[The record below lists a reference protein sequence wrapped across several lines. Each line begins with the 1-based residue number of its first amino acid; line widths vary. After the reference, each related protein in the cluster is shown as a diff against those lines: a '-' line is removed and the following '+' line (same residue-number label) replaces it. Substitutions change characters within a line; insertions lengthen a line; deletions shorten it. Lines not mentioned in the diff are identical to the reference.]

1 MKADWRAGRGWSA
14 LPLVGVAL
22 VAVWL
27 TSCST
32 AGVDETQQ
40 TSYTEAQAR
49 AGAAVYFTT
58 CASCHLTNLQGSG
71 EAPALAGPDFLNT
84 WGPRSVIEL
93 LELVATSMPP
103 TAPQS
108 LSGEE
113 YAAVVAYLLSVNGM
127 EASETQLT
135 LSSSGPV
142 FAGMEAAERAEGS
155 RPPSPG
161 IPGNV
166 PSPNAFDRPPPPS
179 GEVTETATGRVVTYR
194 PVGEFAP
201 VLAADLTSPPDAD
214 WLHWRRTPDGQGYSP
229 LSQINRSNVKDLQL
243 AWAWGMEPGTS
254 QTTPLVRDGVL
265 YLASQGNVIQALDAA
280 EGTLLWEYRRRF
292 PEGRGGGADSRSVRS
307 LAIFEDLIIV
317 ATRDAALVALDARTG
332 KPRWET
338 QVADWR
344 EGFNYTSGSIVAD
357 GKILNGMRG
366 CRSFGSSCFITA
378 HDAKT
383 GEELWR
389 THTIA
394 RPGEPGG
401 DTWGDLPME
410 LRAGVDVWIPG
421 TYDPELGLVYYGT
434 AQSKPWMAVSK
445 GLTTADSTLYAN
457 STLALDIDTGE
468 IVWYFTHVPG
478 ESLDLDEAY
487 ERVLVDVDGR
497 PVVLSIGKNGIL
509 WKLDRRDGTFLD
521 LKETVY
527 QDIFEEI
534 DRQEGWVRYRED
546 IRNMKIGEWLSVC
559 PGTAG
564 GHNWHS
570 TAYHPGAQLLVIPL
584 SQSCMDMIPRYVV
597 LEEGGGGSGGT
608 RMWRESPVTDQFG
621 KLAAYDVST
630 MEEVWSVEQR
640 APFLT
645 SVLTTGGGL
654 AFAGDYDRRFR
665 AYDVE
670 TGQVLWETRLARSA
684 EGFPISYEVD
694 GVQYVAVPAGQ
705 GGGSPWRIPTFLGT
719 EMVQPDGNG
728 HNALYVFRLPTQ

>member
-1 MKADWRAGRGWSA
+1 MKADWRAVGGWSA
-14 LPLVGVAL
+14 LPLCVTVM
-22 VAVWL
+22 AVSL
-27 TSCST
+27 TSCVGED
-32 AGVDETQQ
+32 ADGPRGI
-40 TSYTEAQAR
+40 SYTEAQAD
-49 AGAAVYFTT
+49 AGAAVYLTT
-58 CASCHLTNLQGSG
+58 CASCHLTNFQGAG

-84 WGPRSVIEL
+84 WGPRPVNEL
-93 LELVATSMPP
+93 LELVTASMPVM
-103 TAPQS
+103 APQS
-108 LSGEE
+108 LADEE
-113 YAAVVAYLLSVNGM
+113 YTAVVAYLLSVNGV
-127 EASETQLT
+127 EASGTPLT
-135 LSSSGPV
+135 LSSSAQI
-142 FAGMEAAERAEGS
+142 FAGMEAAGESGPS

-161 IPGNV
+161 MPGNV

-179 GEVTETATGRVVTYR
+179 GEITETARGRVVTYR
-194 PVGEFAP
+194 PVEEFAP

-214 WLHWRRTPDGQGYSP
+214 WLHWRRTHDGHGYSP
-229 LSQINRSNVKDLQL
+229 LSQINRSNVDDLQL
-243 AWAWGMEPGTS
+243 AWAWGMEPGTN

-265 YLASQGNVIQALDAA
+265 YIANQGNVIQALDAA

-292 PEGRGGGADSRSVRS
+292 PEERGGGADSRSVRS
-307 LAIFEDLIIV
+307 LAIFEDLIVV

-332 KPRWET
+332 VPRWET
-338 QVADWR
+338 QVADSE

-357 GKILNGMRG
+357 GKILTGMRG
-366 CRSFGSSCFITA
+366 CRSLGSTCFITA

-383 GEELWR
+383 GQELWR
-389 THTIA
+389 TNTIP

-421 TYDPELGLVYYGT
+421 TYDAELGLVYYGT

-445 GLTTADSTLYAN
+445 GVTTADSTLYAN

-487 ERVLVDVDGR
+487 ERVLVDIGDG

-521 LKETVY
+521 LRETVY
-527 QDIFEEI
+527 QDIFEEV

-546 IRNMKIGEWLSVC
+546 IRNMQFGEWLSVC
-559 PGTAG
+559 PSTAG

-570 TAYHPGAQLLVIPL
+570 TAYYPPAQLLVIPL
-584 SQSCMDMIPRYVV
+584 SQSCMDMIPREVA

-630 MEEVWSVEQR
+630 MEEVWAVEQR

-684 EGFPISYEVD
+684 EGFPITYAVD
-694 GVQYVAVPAGQ
+694 GVQYVALPAGQ

-719 EMVQPDGNG
+719 EMVQPAGNG
-728 HNALYVFRLPTQ
+728 HNALYVFRIQ

>member
-1 MKADWRAGRGWSA
+1 MKGDWRAVGGWSTPP
-14 LPLVGVAL
+14 PLVGVAV

-27 TSCST
+27 ASCST
-32 AGVDETQQ
+32 AGVDEPQQ
-40 TSYTEAQAR
+40 TSYTDDQAR
-49 AGAAVYFTT
+49 AGAAVYLTT
-58 CASCHLTNLQGSG
+58 CASCHLTNFQGSG

-84 WGPRSVIEL
+84 WGPRPVTEL
-93 LELVATSMPP
+93 LELVGASMPP

-108 LSGEE
+108 LADEE
-113 YAAVVAYLLSVNGM
+113 YAAVVAYMLSVNGV

-142 FAGMEAAERAEGS
+142 FAGMEAAEEAGPS

-161 IPGNV
+161 MPGNV

-179 GEVTETATGRVVTYR
+179 GEITETATGRVVTYR
-194 PVGEFAP
+194 PVEEFAP
-201 VLAADLTSPPDAD
+201 VLAADLTSPPEAD
-214 WLHWRRTPDGQGYSP
+214 WLHWRRTHDGHGYSP
-229 LSQINRSNVKDLQL
+229 LSQINRSNVDDLQL
-243 AWAWGMEPGTS
+243 AWAWGMEPGTN

-265 YLASQGNVIQALDAA
+265 YIANQGNVIQALDAA

-292 PEGRGGGADSRSVRS
+292 PGEGGGADSRSVRS
-307 LAIFEDLIIV
+307 LAIFEDLIVV

-332 KPRWET
+332 VPRWET
-338 QVADWR
+338 QVADSE

-357 GKILNGMRG
+357 GKILTGMRG
-366 CRSFGSSCFITA
+366 CRSLGSTCFITA

-389 THTIA
+389 TNTIA

-421 TYDPELGLVYYGT
+421 TYDAELGLVYYGT

-445 GLTTADSTLYAN
+445 GVTTADSTLYAN

-487 ERVLVDVDGR
+487 ERVLVDTGDG

-521 LKETVY
+521 LRETVY
-527 QDIFEEI
+527 QDIFEEV

-546 IRNMKIGEWLSVC
+546 IRNMQFGEWLSVC
-559 PGTAG
+559 PSTAG

-570 TAYHPGAQLLVIPL
+570 TAYYPPAQLLVIPL
-584 SQSCMDMIPRYVV
+584 SQSCMDMIPREVA

-630 MEEVWSVEQR
+630 MEEVWAVEQR

-684 EGFPISYEVD
+684 EGFPITYAVD
-694 GVQYVAVPAGQ
+694 GVQYVALPAGQ

-719 EMVQPDGNG
+719 EMVQPAGNG
-728 HNALYVFRLPTQ
+728 HNALYVFRIQ

>member
-1 MKADWRAGRGWSA
+1 MKGDWRAVGGWSTPP
-14 LPLVGVAL
+14 PLVGVAV

-27 TSCST
+27 ASCST
-32 AGVDETQQ
+32 AGVDEPQQ
-40 TSYTEAQAR
+40 TSYTDDQAR
-49 AGAAVYFTT
+49 AGAAVYLTT
-58 CASCHLTNLQGSG
+58 CASCHLTNFQGSG

-84 WGPRSVIEL
+84 WGPRPVTEL
-93 LELVATSMPP
+93 LELVGASMPP

-108 LSGEE
+108 LADEE
-113 YAAVVAYLLSVNGM
+113 YAAVVAYMLSVNGV

-142 FAGMEAAERAEGS
+142 FAGMEAAEEAGPS

-161 IPGNV
+161 MPGNV
-166 PSPNAFDRPPPPS
+166 PSPNAFDRPPPPA

-194 PVGEFAP
+194 PVEQFAP

-229 LSQINRSNVKDLQL
+229 LSQINRSNVNDLQL

-254 QTTPLVRDGVL
+254 QTTPLVRDGIL
-265 YLASQGNVIQALDAA
+265 YLANQGDVIQALDAA
-280 EGTLLWEYRRRF
+280 EGTLLWEYRRRS
-292 PEGRGGGADSRSVRS
+292 PEGRGRGADSRSVRN

-332 KPRWET
+332 VPRWET
-338 QVADWR
+338 QVAAWE

-434 AQSKPWMAVSK
+434 AQSKPWMAVSR

-584 SQSCMDMIPRYVV
+584 SQSCMDMIPREVV

-705 GGGSPWRIPTFLGT
+705 GGGSPWRIPTFLGP
-719 EMVQPDGNG
+719 EMVQPAGSG
-728 HNALYVFRLPTQ
+728 HNALYVFRIQ